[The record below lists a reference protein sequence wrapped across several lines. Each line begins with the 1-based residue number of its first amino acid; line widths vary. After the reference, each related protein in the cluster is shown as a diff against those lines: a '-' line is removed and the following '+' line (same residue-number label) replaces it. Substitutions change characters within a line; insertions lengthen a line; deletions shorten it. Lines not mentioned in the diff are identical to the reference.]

1 VIVNLESRYYAD
13 SNIFEAERLRI
24 FRTSWQLVCSADS
37 IAEAASYRA
46 AELAGS
52 GILLIRGTDGE
63 LRAFR
68 NVCRHRGSRLLEEGA
83 GRCSVIACPYH
94 GWQYDDRGRL
104 IGTPWFDEATP
115 FDLKS
120 LGLSPLAIEIWRGLV
135 FVALAPEAS
144 LLEQLG
150 DLPQALADV
159 PLESFTET
167 HSEQLTAPLNW
178 KGYVD
183 QFVEYYHTPSVHAPD
198 KSIGIAH
205 YTAEPARGMM
215 LMLAP
220 EGSAFYGGRWL
231 WAWPNWTLSVFSGGM
246 KTSRIEPL
254 AVDRIAVYFHYY
266 FADTSAETRAARQR
280 VIDATRHIFAE
291 DVAACARAQ
300 RNYASGD
307 YQPGPLHPRH
317 ERALAYFQGRVRAA
331 LNET

>member
-1 VIVNLESRYYAD
+1 MIVNLESRYYAD
-13 SNIFEAERLRI
+13 SDIFEAERRHI
-24 FRTSWQLVCSADS
+24 FRTSWQLICSAAS
-37 IAEAASYRA
+37 IAAAGSYRA
-46 AELAGS
+46 TELAGS
-52 GILLIRGTDGE
+52 GILLIRGADGV

-94 GWQYDDRGRL
+94 GWQYGDRGQL
-104 IGTPWFDEATP
+104 LSTPWFDEATP
-115 FDLKS
+115 FDLES
-120 LGLSPLAIEIWRGLV
+120 LALAPLAMEIWRGLV
-135 FVALAPEAS
+135 FVALEPRTTLA
-144 LLEQLG
+144 EQLG

-159 PLESFTET
+159 ALESFTET
-167 HSEQLTAPLNW
+167 HAERLPAPLNW

-198 KSIGIAH
+198 KSIGIER

-231 WAWPNWTLSVFSGGM
+231 WAWPNWTVSIFPGGM

-254 AVDRIAVYFHYY
+254 AVDRIAVYFHFY
-266 FADTSAETRAARQR
+266 FADTSAGTQPARQR
-280 VIDATRHIFAE
+280 VIDATSHIFAE

-317 ERALAYFQGRVRAA
+317 EKALAYFQGRVRAA
-331 LNET
+331 LNEA